1 VLEAYSSSSTLFLK
15 FEIIWRYLKEL
26 NRKPKSLQLKKKKK
40 TKIDLKLEVS
50 SKPERKERF
59 EFRWEL
65 LRSAKRWVTVLPAL
79 TSWLLS
85 GVEVSE
91 NRPSP
96 SSSFK

>member
-1 VLEAYSSSSTLFLK
+1 MDYVYSVSQIRNYLALLK
-15 FEIIWRYLKEL
+15 RAQQETQKLIIKEE
-26 NRKPKSLQLKKKKK
+26 K
-40 TKIDLKLEVS
+40 TKIDSKLEVS